1 MAIISIG
8 LSHRTAPVAL
18 RERLAF
24 TPEEMPGALTALR
37 ERFGGGVILSTC
49 NRMEAY
55 VSAAGGESQDDLAG
69 AILRLKGFPADEAQP
84 GFGRLTGMHAV
95 RHLYRVAAGI
105 DSMVIGESQIAGQ
118 VRDAMLA
125 AEEQGALDPTLRRL
139 FHSAVGVGRRA
150 RHETAIGRE
159 TVSVS
164 STAVQLVRRLLGDL
178 STLTVLLV
186 SAGEAGKLAARHI
199 QEFGA
204 NRLLVTN
211 RSPERAQ
218 ELVANLG
225 GRAIPFAELGDAL
238 SEADVVL
245 SSSAAEH
252 YLIDRAVVEAALHRR
267 GERPLLFIDIAVPR
281 DVDPA
286 VAELPGVHLYD
297 IDAIQAIAEENLKTR
312 SGEVDK
318 VERIVEEETTRFAE
332 WWRAR
337 EVIPTI
343 AALRTRA
350 EEIREAELAR
360 TLARLP
366 GLGEEDR
373 RRIEAM
379 SAAMMKRL
387 LHDPIATL
395 RRRKGSRYVEALQ
408 ELFNLPGNAAREADA
423 DPGGPPEPQ

>member
-1 MAIISIG
+1 MAIVSIV

-24 TPEEMPGALTALR
+24 TPEEMPGALAVLR

-55 VSAAGGESQDDLAG
+55 VTAAGSESQDDLAG
-69 AILRLKGFPADEAQP
+69 AILRLKGFPSDEAQP
-84 GFGRLTGMHAV
+84 AFGRLTGMHAV
-95 RHLYRVAAGI
+95 RHLCRVAAGI
-105 DSMVIGESQIAGQ
+105 DSMVIGEAQIAGQ
-118 VRDAMLA
+118 VRDAMLT

-150 RHETAIGRE
+150 RNETAIGRE

-164 STAVQLVRRLLGDL
+164 STAVQLAQRLLGDL

-186 SAGEAGKLAARHI
+186 SAGEAGKLAARHV

-211 RSPERAQ
+211 RSPERAR
-218 ELVANLG
+218 ELVAKLG
-225 GRAIPFAELGDAL
+225 GRAIPFGELGDAL
-238 SEADVVL
+238 AEADVVL

-252 YLIDRAVVEAALHRR
+252 YLIDRAMVEAALHRR
-267 GERPLLFIDIAVPR
+267 GERPMLFIDIAVPR
-281 DVDPA
+281 DVDLA

-297 IDAIQAIAEENLKTR
+297 IDAIQAIAGENLKTR

-318 VERIVEEETTRFAE
+318 VEHIVEEETSRFAE

-350 EEIREAELAR
+350 EEIREGELTR

-366 GLGEEDR
+366 GLGEEER

-395 RRRKGSRYVEALQ
+395 RRRQGSRYVEAAQ
-408 ELFNLPGNAAREADA
+408 ELFNLAENAAEEADT
-423 DPGGPPEPQ
+423 GGSPNRQ

>member
-1 MAIISIG
+1 MAIVSIG

-24 TPEEMPGALTALR
+24 TPEEMPAALAALR
-37 ERFGGGVILSTC
+37 ERFGSGVILATC

-55 VSAAGGESQDDLAG
+55 VTAAGPESQDDLAG
-69 AILRLKGFPADEAQP
+69 AILRLKGIPADEAPP

-95 RHLYRVAAGI
+95 RHLYRVATGV
-105 DSMVIGESQIAGQ
+105 DSMVIGEAQIAGQ

-125 AEEQGALDPTLRRL
+125 ADEQGALDPTLRRL
-139 FHSAVGVGRRA
+139 FHSAIGVGRRA
-150 RHETAIGRE
+150 RNETAIGRE

-164 STAVQLVRRLLGDL
+164 STAVQLARRLLGDL

-186 SAGEAGKLAARHI
+186 SAGEAGKLAARHV

-218 ELVANLG
+218 DLVAKLG

-238 SEADVVL
+238 AEADVVL

-252 YLIDRAVVEAALHRR
+252 YLIDRAMVEAALHRR

-286 VAELPGVHLYD
+286 VAELPGVHVYD
-297 IDAIQAIAEENLKTR
+297 IDDIQAIAQENLKTR

-318 VERIVEEETTRFAE
+318 VERIVEEETSRFAE

-360 TLARLP
+360 TLPRLTD
-366 GLGEEDR
+366 LSEEDR

-379 SAAMMKRL
+379 SVAMVKRL
-387 LHDPIATL
+387 LHEPIATL
-395 RRRKGSRYVEALQ
+395 RSRQGTRYVETLQ
-408 ELFNLPGNAAREADA
+408 ELFRLPDNAGGEADA
-423 DPGGPPEPQ
+423 DGPSESQ